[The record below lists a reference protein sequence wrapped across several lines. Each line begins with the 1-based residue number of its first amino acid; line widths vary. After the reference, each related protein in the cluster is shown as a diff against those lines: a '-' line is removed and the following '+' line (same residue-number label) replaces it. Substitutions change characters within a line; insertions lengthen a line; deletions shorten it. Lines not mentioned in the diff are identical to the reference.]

1 MEEVVDLGALWND
14 GWVGVPGDVLSLGMV
29 ALGAANTLIVKP

>member
-14 GWVGVPGDVLSLGMV
+14 DWVVGSGDVPSLGMV
-29 ALGAANTLIVKP
+29 APGLANTSVVKP